1 MILIV
6 NDILTFYICVALA
19 FIFEFSR
26 ILLAFL
32 LARPSSEA
40 NRIASEKLAAQV
52 ELRTIKSIQVELVRH
67 SKLTRKV
74 IKCDKELETI
84 QATYAPKA
92 QKVRSIFRTLRVLW
106 PVSWFTSQ
114 PTIGLYAWLVLPLAG
129 TSIRHILRCLLTIAY
144 PNSIP

>member
-1 MILIV
+1 MSRFYPIHINHYSLFALI
-6 NDILTFYICVALA
+6 I
-19 FIFEFSR
+19 S
-26 ILLAFL
+26 AFL

-92 QKVRSIFRTLRVLW
+92 QKVRSIFRTLRVSTL
-106 PVSWFTSQ
+106 
-114 PTIGLYAWLVLPLAG
+114 L
-129 TSIRHILRCLLTIAY
+129 ILLLTLSMIH
-144 PNSIP
+144 